1 MAKGTMTSTT
11 CYLKFRQHEQLKIL
25 SARTG
30 VPIAEY
36 VRQGI
41 DRVLKKHRKKVQ
53 P

>member
-1 MAKGTMTSTT
+1 MIKHSMTSTT
-11 CYLKFRQHEQLKIL
+11 CYLKLRQRELLKIL

-36 VRQGI
+36 IRQGI
-41 DRVLKKHRKKVQ
+41 DRVLEKHRKKG